1 MSMVN
6 YGWMLDAI
14 LVIAVL
20 AFACARAVKG
30 IYQVLMPLAVI
41 AVSALGA
48 TFLSAVLT
56 APVTEAVYPIVEEK
70 VISRIDMDALPTEK
84 LDDWTLKLQDV
95 GALAKE
101 AEELIPNEYLA
112 AAKKLGLD
120 LSEFLT
126 EAVGLAEER
135 VTERVEDADID
146 LRDYLS
152 EEQIQKLKDAGVE
165 TADTVVASTKTA
177 LASTADAVKAEG
189 VIFSAM
195 FSLTRRLT
203 SVAVHYA
210 LWMLTCVGLLAALT
224 IIKNT
229 FGLVFKLPVIGWV
242 DKGGGALVG
251 AAECLIIVFVIGW
264 VTRFLGFPI
273 LQQLATETKLLK
285 LIVG

>member
-41 AVSALGA
+41 AASALGA

-70 VISRIDMDALPTEK
+70 VISKIDLDALPTEQ
-84 LDDWTLKLQDV
+84 LDNWTLKLQDV

-101 AEELIPNEYLA
+101 AEELIPSEYLT

-126 EAVGLAEER
+126 EAAGLAEER

-165 TADTVVASTKTA
+165 TADTVVTSTKTA
-177 LASTADAVKAEG
+177 LASTVDAVKAEG

-210 LWMLTCVGLLAALT
+210 LWMLICVGLLAALT

-242 DKGGGALVG
+242 DKLGGALVG

-273 LQQLATETKLLK
+273 LQQLAVETKLLR